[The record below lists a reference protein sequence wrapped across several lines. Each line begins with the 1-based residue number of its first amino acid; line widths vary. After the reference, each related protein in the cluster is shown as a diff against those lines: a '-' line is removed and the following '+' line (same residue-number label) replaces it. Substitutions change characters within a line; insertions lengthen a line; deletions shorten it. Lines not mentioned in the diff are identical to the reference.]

1 MKITAHQ
8 AKSHKKLKIL
18 EQNIYRA
25 AGISP
30 RPETLRKKVKIILD
44 SSAGFE
50 YTGKQN
56 EKEK

>member
-1 MKITAHQ
+1 M
-8 AKSHKKLKIL
+8 
-18 EQNIYRA
+18 RA
-25 AGISP
+25 AEIFLW
-30 RPETLRKKVKIILD
+30 PETLRKKVKIILD